1 MSINLVIVESPA
13 KAKTIEKFLGSN
25 YTVKSSIGHIR
36 DMPKKDMGIDLDNN
50 FQPTYAIS
58 SDKKKVVAELKKSV
72 KSAEKIFLA
81 TDEDREGEA
90 IAWHLQQ
97 ALSLSENTPR
107 IVFNEITKSAIS
119 QAIDN
124 PRTIDLDLVDAQQA
138 RRIIDRLVGFEIS
151 PVLWRKVSGARSA
164 GRVQSPVV
172 RLVVERE
179 REITAHKPDITY
191 KVKAT
196 LGNKSDELFEVRLNK
211 SFEQTTEA
219 RNFAHELL
227 EASLTVSSIE
237 SKPSKRSPKAPF
249 ITSTLQ
255 QEASQKLGFSVKRT
269 MAIAQNLY
277 REGAITYMRTDS
289 LHLSEEAIST
299 AKEVILAN
307 YGSEFHHEKRYKTSS
322 SSAQEAH
329 ESIRPTDLTRPAI
342 AGLDEQSEKLYSLIY
357 KRALASQMS
366 DAKLE
371 KTKINIAISNRE
383 EYFIAEGELMSFSGF
398 LKVYDYMAAEDK
410 LLPKIAESDTLS
422 LFNSTLRESFSR
434 PRARYTEAS
443 LVKEIEKMGIGRP
456 STFATM
462 ITTVQDRNYVTK
474 ETREGVSRDY
484 LQIEIKDGAVSESV
498 QSEVS
503 GAEKNKLFPTNV
515 AYLVVDFLMTNFRNI
530 IGYEFTANLENNF
543 DKVAEGDLSWQGIVG
558 DFYKPFHEQIE
569 LAKDISREETHGKR
583 DLGDDPD
590 TGKPVSVRF
599 GRYGAFAQ
607 IGHQDDED
615 KPTFA
620 SLRKGQDL
628 ETISLDEALELFNMP
643 RTVGQTTDGETIKA
657 NYGRFGPYIQYGKKY
672 VSLKE
677 VTPEEVTLETAL
689 ELIVAKE
696 KFDAERIIKTFE
708 DSEIQVLNGRFGP
721 YIWNGKK
728 RGKGQKNVTV
738 EKVFGDKAPI
748 DLTLEECKKAIEGKD
763 KAKAKKRKKAI
774 EGKVKAK
781 SKKRK
786 KTDSD
791 TTNSAQSLEIPKDWV
806 NPFNKL

>member
-72 KSAEKIFLA
+72 KSAEKVFLA

-107 IVFNEITKSAIS
+107 IVFNEITKGAIS

-124 PRTIDLDLVDAQQA
+124 PRTIDIDLVDAQQA

-191 KVKAT
+191 KVKAK
-196 LGNKSDELFEVRLNK
+196 LSNKSDELFEAKLNK

-219 RNFAHELL
+219 RSFANELL
-227 EASLTVSSIE
+227 GASLTVSSIE

-269 MAIAQNLY
+269 MSIAQNLY

-329 ESIRPTDLTRPAI
+329 EAIRPTDLTRPAI

-371 KTKINIAISNRE
+371 KTKINIAISNHE
-383 EYFIAEGELMSFSGF
+383 EYFIAEGELLSFSGF

-410 LLPKIAESDTLS
+410 LLPEIAEGDRLS

-443 LVKEIEKMGIGRP
+443 LVKEIEQMGIGRP
-456 STFATM
+456 STFASM
-462 ITTVQDRNYVTK
+462 ITTVQDRDYVTK
-474 ETREGVSRDY
+474 ETREGVSREY

-748 DLTLEECKKAIEGKD
+748 DLTLEECKKAIAD
-763 KAKAKKRKKAI
+763 HDKAKKRK
-774 EGKVKAK
+774 
-781 SKKRK
+781 RK
-786 KTDSD
+786 K
-791 TTNSAQSLEIPKDWV
+791 K
-806 NPFNKL
+806 

>member
-50 FQPTYAIS
+50 FQPTYKVT
-58 SDKKKVVAELKKSV
+58 SDKKKVVTELKKSV
-72 KSAEKIFLA
+72 KSAEKVFLA

-124 PRTIDLDLVDAQQA
+124 PRTIDIDLVDAQQA

-196 LGNKSDELFEVRLNK
+196 LGNKSDELFEAKLNK

-307 YGSEFHHEKRYKTSS
+307 YGSEFHHERRYKTTS

-371 KTKINIAISNRE
+371 KTKINIAISKRE
-383 EYFIAEGELMSFSGF
+383 EYFIAEGELLSFSGF

-410 LLPKIAESDTLS
+410 LLPKIAEGDTLS

-748 DLTLEECKKAIEGKD
+748 DLTLEECKKAIADQD
-763 KAKAKKRKKAI
+763 KAKTRKRKK
-774 EGKVKAK
+774 K
-781 SKKRK
+781 
-786 KTDSD
+786 
-791 TTNSAQSLEIPKDWV
+791 
-806 NPFNKL
+806 

>member
-196 LGNKSDELFEVRLNK
+196 LGNRSDELFEAKLNK

-227 EASLTVSSIE
+227 EASLTASSIE

-307 YGSEFHHEKRYKTSS
+307 YGSEFHHERRYKTTS

-383 EYFIAEGELMSFSGF
+383 EYFIAEGELLSFSGF

-410 LLPKIAESDTLS
+410 LLPKIAEGDTLS

-443 LVKEIEKMGIGRP
+443 LVKEIEQMGIGRP
-456 STFATM
+456 STFASM

-696 KFDAERIIKTFE
+696 KFDAERIIKSFE

-748 DLTLEECKKAIEGKD
+748 DLTLEECKKAIANQD
-763 KAKAKKRKKAI
+763 KAKTRKRKK
-774 EGKVKAK
+774 K
-781 SKKRK
+781 
-786 KTDSD
+786 
-791 TTNSAQSLEIPKDWV
+791 
-806 NPFNKL
+806 

>member
-72 KSAEKIFLA
+72 KSAEKVFLA

-107 IVFNEITKSAIS
+107 IVFNEITKGAIS

-124 PRTIDLDLVDAQQA
+124 PRTIDIDLVDAQQA

-191 KVKAT
+191 KVKAK
-196 LGNKSDELFEVRLNK
+196 LSNQSDELFEAKLNK

-219 RNFAHELL
+219 RSFAHELL
-227 EASLTVSSIE
+227 GASLTVSSIE

-269 MAIAQNLY
+269 MSIAQNLY

-329 ESIRPTDLTRPAI
+329 EAIRPTDLTRPAI

-371 KTKINIAISNRE
+371 KTKINIAISNHE
-383 EYFIAEGELMSFSGF
+383 EYFIAEGELLSFSGF

-410 LLPKIAESDTLS
+410 LLPEIAEGDRLS
-422 LFNSTLRESFSR
+422 LFNSILRESFSR

-443 LVKEIEKMGIGRP
+443 LVKEIEQMGIGRP
-456 STFATM
+456 STFASM
-462 ITTVQDRNYVTK
+462 ITTVQDRDYVTK

-484 LQIEIKDGAVSESV
+484 LQIEIKDGAISESV
-498 QSEVS
+498 QSEMS

-515 AYLVVDFLMTNFRNI
+515 AYLVVDFLMTNFKNI

-543 DKVAEGDLSWQGIVG
+543 DKVAEGDLTWQGIVG

-569 LAKDISREETHGKR
+569 LAKDISRDETHGKR

-628 ETISLDEALELFNMP
+628 ETITLDEALELFKMP
-643 RTVGQTTDGETIKA
+643 RTLGQTTDGETIKA

-677 VTPEEVTLETAL
+677 ISPEEVTLETAL

-748 DLTLEECKKAIEGKD
+748 DLTLEECKKAIAD
-763 KAKAKKRKKAI
+763 HDKAKKRK
-774 EGKVKAK
+774 
-781 SKKRK
+781 RK
-786 KTDSD
+786 K
-791 TTNSAQSLEIPKDWV
+791 K
-806 NPFNKL
+806 